1 MLALALL
8 LPPQHVRP
16 LAHHNY
22 REALWKSLLFFRAQR
37 SGDLGPDNPIPWR
50 SAPSFASDGADVG
63 VNLSRGYFDA
73 GDYVKYAQ
81 PAAFTLS
88 LLSWGA
94 LEFERGL
101 RAAGALA
108 ELRAAVR
115 WGADFILQA
124 AAHVERRCT
133 YYAQVGRGAADRC
146 ARPSCKYDHGYWGR
160 AEEYASYEYAR
171 QRRTYSIDADR
182 PGTEAWAGAS
192 AALAA
197 AHQLLARD
205 DPPYAA
211 RLLQV
216 ARKLFSCATAHNPL
230 NAKLQEALPQVSPQY
245 TSWGFSDEL
254 GWAAAWL
261 YDATHEE
268 QYADAFKVGM
278 RRGED
283 RWWYEGF
290 AASWD
295 DVNALAKLK
304 MLTAKPGYAEAEHLR
319 SSLLDYIRKWRKC
332 SGETRKMTACGL
344 CYAQKWGSLRY
355 AMTSALVA
363 AVYATHFPE
372 DKAEGAPA
380 AEWASGQLHYLLG
393 DNSLGRS
400 YMIGY
405 AGRQGQL
412 SYPRR
417 PHHRGA
423 SCPPASEGGCDETA
437 LCDPC
442 DSPWVLHG
450 AVVGGPDETDCWN
463 DDRSNW
469 ERNEVALDY
478 SAPLPGLLAWML
490 SLEAG
495 DSEKRW
501 PAQLPLSVAV
511 QSHGV
516 LFRQP
521 QAPTFSATFPP
532 ASGGAV
538 ATSASMSSQASH
550 TTSWPAASDGPPRP
564 SVSTKPSTHSTSL
577 EATTFDAA
585 LTAIPGAASHVP
597 ALPASA
603 ASTAELSS
611 AYSPLAAAS
620 LFASLPPCRAACN
633 ATSSCASTG
642 AASAI
647 STAIATAIPSTAIA
661 AAYHAAV
668 GTSHNATFLA
678 PATGAAPRSPPA
690 YPPPRPATLWT
701 SSCSATRA
709 PSSSTECASASP
721 PALAAPPPTFNP
733 AIATASSSA
742 TATAIAVAAAS
753 QSSCVTAALSAA
765 AFAAASAAYASAL
778 PTPAPLVEA
787 TRGVFESLGGSP
799 LAVGALLVL
808 GYLCYSYRQRA
819 SFQRGRGS
827 GRRSHIHFKSMP
839 PRDVEIDS
847 DMQDSFSDPNEFS
860 QPKGSSSYTSL
871 TSPYLQ
877 NSTFGLQEE
886 EGLTFG
892 LHPRVDDEHEVVFRT
907 SVSPRGHIEMRPP
920 GTAVSSELSPL
931 HRHTECPVFRS
942 RRVIPSHP
950 IMGAQVMWWYSALA
964 QAKEQVQSNDARAL
978 GSPSSQAGAE
988 WATSAELD

>member
-521 QAPTFSATFPP
+521 QA
-532 ASGGAV
+532 
-538 ATSASMSSQASH
+538 
-550 TTSWPAASDGPPRP
+550 
-564 SVSTKPSTHSTSL
+564 
-577 EATTFDAA
+577 
-585 LTAIPGAASHVP
+585 
-597 ALPASA
+597 
-603 ASTAELSS
+603 
-611 AYSPLAAAS
+611 
-620 LFASLPPCRAACN
+620 
-633 ATSSCASTG
+633 
-642 AASAI
+642 
-647 STAIATAIPSTAIA
+647 
-661 AAYHAAV
+661 
-668 GTSHNATFLA
+668 
-678 PATGAAPRSPPA
+678 
-690 YPPPRPATLWT
+690 
-701 SSCSATRA
+701 
-709 PSSSTECASASP
+709 
-721 PALAAPPPTFNP
+721 
-733 AIATASSSA
+733 
-742 TATAIAVAAAS
+742 
-753 QSSCVTAALSAA
+753 
-765 AFAAASAAYASAL
+765 
-778 PTPAPLVEA
+778 